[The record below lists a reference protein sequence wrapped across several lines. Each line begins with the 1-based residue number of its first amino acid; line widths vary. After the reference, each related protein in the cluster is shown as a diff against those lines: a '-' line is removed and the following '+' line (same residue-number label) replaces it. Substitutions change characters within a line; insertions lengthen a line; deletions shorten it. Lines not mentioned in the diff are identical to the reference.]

1 MTLDDAHVRAA
12 AFAFLA
18 EQTQAKGEVLPWA
31 TLLEGFRLDG
41 RRVPLTSQQGIFR
54 PAVLADMPLT
64 IRTAPAEA
72 GKPRPYDDAVDRD
85 GLMLYRYRGTDPQ
98 HRENVGLRLAMQRQ
112 APLIYLFGIVEG
124 HYMPVWPVYVVG
136 DDPRELSF
144 KIAFDAR
151 ELAGARPDPEV
162 LRLAEPRRAYVTRL
176 TLQRVHQRTFA
187 QRVLVAYQNR
197 CAMCR
202 LAHPELLDAAHIL
215 PDGHPRGEPITPNGL
230 ALCKIHHAAFDRHIL
245 GIRPDH
251 VIEVRRDILEEVDG
265 PMLLH
270 GIQGMAGQRLNV
282 PRAEPSRPRR
292 DLLEERYEMF
302 RRAG

>member
-1 MTLDDAHVRAA
+1 MKLDDGRVRAA
-12 AFAFLA
+12 AFAFLE
-18 EQTQAKGEVLPWA
+18 EQTQAHGEVLSW
-31 TLLEGFRLDG
+31 TSLLEGFQLGG

-54 PAVLADMPLT
+54 PAVLAEMPLT

-72 GKPRPYDDAVDRD
+72 GKARPYDDAVGSD
-85 GLMLYRYRGTDPQ
+85 GLMLYRYRGTDPE

-112 APLIYLFGIVEG
+112 APLVYLFGIVEG
-124 HYMPVWPVYVVG
+124 QYMPVWPVYVVG
-136 DDPRELSF
+136 DDPVGLSF

-151 ELAGARPDPEV
+151 ELSLGSSEPEV

-187 QRVLVAYQNR
+187 QRVLLAYQNR

-215 PDGHPRGEPITPNGL
+215 PDGHPRGLPITPNGL

-270 GIQGMAGQRLNV
+270 GIQAMAGQRLNV
-282 PRAEPSRPRR
+282 PRAETSRPARE
-292 DLLEERYEMF
+292 LLEERYEMF

>member
-1 MTLDDAHVRAA
+1 
-12 AFAFLA
+12 
-18 EQTQAKGEVLPWA
+18 
-31 TLLEGFRLDG
+31 
-41 RRVPLTSQQGIFR
+41 
-54 PAVLADMPLT
+54 
-64 IRTAPAEA
+64 
-72 GKPRPYDDAVDRD
+72 
-85 GLMLYRYRGTDPQ
+85 
-98 HRENVGLRLAMQRQ
+98 
-112 APLIYLFGIVEG
+112 
-124 HYMPVWPVYVVG
+124 MPVWPVYVVG
-136 DDPRELSF
+136 DDPVGLSF

-151 ELAGARPDPEV
+151 GLSVASSEPEV

-187 QRVLVAYQNR
+187 QRVLLAYQNR

-215 PDGHPRGEPITPNGL
+215 PDGHPRGLPITPNGL
-230 ALCKIHHAAFDRHIL
+230 ALCKIHHAAFDQHIL

-270 GIQGMAGQRLNV
+270 GIQAMDGQRLNV
-282 PRAEPSRPRR
+282 PKAETSRPAR
-292 DLLEERYEMF
+292 DLLEERYAMF